1 MIRITEDWKLAVDSK
16 QFIGILSTDMSK
28 AFDSLHPSLM
38 INKLKAY
45 GFSEESLSLMRSYFS
60 NRQNRVK
67 LNGIMSSW
75 KDAVRGCPQGSSFGP
90 LPWNIFQND
99 MTSIVNNESLSMYA
113 DDHQLYVKGCSVD
126 CVKQL
131 LTNGGH
137 TISKWYKDNF
147 LKGNYDKYNLM
158 LLGRKNKN
166 EDSPSINVKIDEQ
179 VIKSSLDLKLLGV
192 TLDDELSFSAHI
204 SDICKKASK
213 KVGVL
218 VRLRNMIPREAKLQ
232 LYKSAILPNLT
243 YCHIVWH
250 FCKASDARKLERVQE
265 RALHAIYNDRNATY
279 EELLEKGRLSSLE
292 NRRLQDILILMYKVK
307 NSLAPEHVCN
317 MFFQQDRHYNL
328 RSDFP
333 VPRHNTVKYGKHSIR
348 YLGPHIWGKISQELR
363 SKTSLQAFRK
373 GVRALNVLGLLD
385 GTCGC
390 CACSS

>member
-1 MIRITEDWKLAVDSK
+1 M
-16 QFIGILSTDMSK
+16 
-28 AFDSLHPSLM
+28 
-38 INKLKAY
+38 
-45 GFSEESLSLMRSYFS
+45 
-60 NRQNRVK
+60 
-67 LNGIMSSW
+67 
-75 KDAVRGCPQGSSFGP
+75 
-90 LPWNIFQND
+90 
-99 MTSIVNNESLSMYA
+99 
-113 DDHQLYVKGCSVD
+113 
-126 CVKQL
+126 
-131 LTNGGH
+131 
-137 TISKWYKDNF
+137 
-147 LKGNYDKYNLM
+147 
-158 LLGRKNKN
+158 
-166 EDSPSINVKIDEQ
+166 
-179 VIKSSLDLKLLGV
+179 KLLGV

-265 RALHAIYNDRNATY
+265 WALRAIYNDRNATY

-333 VPRHNTVKYGKHSIR
+333 VPRHNTVKYGKHNIR
-348 YLGPHIWGKISQELR
+348 YSGPHIWGKISQELR

-373 GVRALNVLGLLD
+373 GVCALSVLGLLD